1 MSEETNLILLELECL
16 NQKIDVLIENQRKMS
31 QHILEIMLLRGD
43 KVSVELQLLELH
55 SDMRKIF
62 EILQPKNLKL
72 EERIA

>member
-72 EERIA
+72 EEKIT